1 MSDDRRS
8 RPARAWARLR
18 GDGKPRAPRPRHAP
32 LRPLASRRI
41 RILLVEDSLDDRFLV
56 HDLLGEFGE
65 EWFTLDTAASVETGL
80 DLLAGGE
87 HDVCL
92 CDYRLGAATGLDLLR
107 TASERGCATPIVLLT
122 GQGSR
127 QVDVEA
133 MWAGA
138 ADYIEKDG
146 LTAALLER
154 TIRYAVERA
163 RLSLRARVAEHQRD
177 LTMEL
182 AGHWPFRWT
191 RDRDQLAI
199 DPGLLDRLG
208 FAESPPGTLQAWM
221 QRLPLADAAAIRTA
235 LSRHLDGTTDHVA
248 CRIRI
253 RCRNDEHLTLTCRAV
268 ALQDVS
274 GVREIAGV
282 VAEAASPVV
291 RNDAAPG
298 AQTLFPDPVE
308 DWRAISGT
316 ILPDLAEPVRLL
328 LRDVT
333 RFRLES
339 KIELGTDLDWLVTN
353 IANQAACTDSMVH
366 YLARR
371 IGVPL
376 PGRAAPSPAPDGRP
390 STGLSDRD
398 AGHGPTT
405 PTGDPTPGTRD
416 NPRRTG

>member
-1 MSDDRRS
+1 M
-8 RPARAWARLR
+8 
-18 GDGKPRAPRPRHAP
+18 
-32 LRPLASRRI
+32 
-41 RILLVEDSLDDRFLV
+41 EDSLDDRFLV

-65 EWFTLDTAASVETGL
+65 AWFTLDTAASVDTGL
-80 DLLAGGE
+80 ELLEKGE

-92 CDYRLGAATGLDLLR
+92 CDYRLGGATGLDLLR
-107 TASERGCATPIVLLT
+107 AASERGCPTPVVLLT

-138 ADYIEKDG
+138 ADYLEKDG
-146 LTAALLER
+146 LSAALLER

-177 LTMEL
+177 LAMEL

-191 RDRDQLAI
+191 RDRDELAI
-199 DPGLLDRLG
+199 DPGLLARLG
-208 FAESPPGTLQAWM
+208 FEEEAPGTLQAWM
-221 QRLPLADAAAIRTA
+221 QRLPLADAAALRTA
-235 LSRHLDGTTDHVA
+235 LSRHLEGTTDHVA

-253 RCRNDEHLTLTCRAV
+253 RCRNEEHVTLTCRAV

-282 VAEAASPVV
+282 VAEAASPVA
-291 RNDAAPG
+291 RNDDAPG
-298 AQTLFPDPVE
+298 AQTLFPDPIE
-308 DWRAISGT
+308 DWRAVSST
-316 ILPDLAEPVRLL
+316 IVPDLAEPVRLL

-333 RFRLES
+333 RFRMEA
-339 KIELGTDLDWLVTN
+339 KIELGSELDWLVTN

-371 IGVPL
+371 LGVSL
-376 PGRAAPSPAPDGRP
+376 PGRDQPAAGTGTGTGRGTGAGTGTDTGTRP
-390 STGLSDRD
+390 SSTS
-398 AGHGPTT
+398 
-405 PTGDPTPGTRD
+405 
-416 NPRRTG
+416 PRRAA